1 MPVFAAPPGIPG
13 SPDRCSMQC
22 PPRSGRTDR
31 VNEWALGAA
40 ASSSPSSES
49 RYRVASAATSQQRP
63 DSVATPGHPYGVR
76 QPRSVCAVAEATAF
90 GPADTLNSVPG
101 PHRVVA
107 ALCALTLMTSA
118 CTVSPPPAPQST
130 DTSKITTPPPPKATQ
145 IIMAIDSIGPGFNS
159 HLLSDQSPVNAAI
172 SSLVLPSSFRPVP
185 DPASPTGSRW
195 ELDTTLLESAVVTN
209 ENPFTV
215 TYKIRPEAQWTDNAP
230 IGADDFSYLWRQ
242 MVSHPGVVDP
252 AGYDLITGVQ
262 SVEGGKTAVVTFS
275 QPYPAWRELFNDI
288 LPAHIVK
295 DVPGGFAAGLARA
308 LPVTGGQFR
317 VENIDPQRDEILLAR
332 NDRYWSA
339 PAKPDQVLFRRGG
352 ATAALADSIRNGDT
366 QVAQVHGGAA
376 AFAQLSA
383 IPDVR
388 TARIVTP
395 RVMQLTLRAQQAAL
409 ADSQVRKAILGL
421 VDVDLLASVGAGD
434 DNTVTLAQAQVRSP
448 SDPGYVPT
456 APPALTKEAAL
467 TLLANAGYQVEPV
480 ETTPPATPGTPA
492 PENNRGRVTKDG
504 VPLTLVLGVA
514 ANDPTAVAVANTAA
528 DQLRNVGIAAS
539 VAALDPVALYGDALI
554 NNKVDAVVG
563 WHQAGGDLATALASR
578 YGCPALEATAVSTA
592 TPGPTSSPSPSPTSN
607 APVPPPPT
615 TTATPTTPSPAPE
628 SGQLVQAPSN
638 ITGICDRSIQ
648 PKIDAAL
655 DGTEDIGEVINA
667 VESRLW
673 NMSTVLPILQDTTIV
688 AAGPSVQ
695 NVCLSGA
702 VPVGIVGDAG
712 MWVKAAQ

>member
-1 MPVFAAPPGIPG
+1 
-13 SPDRCSMQC
+13 
-22 PPRSGRTDR
+22 
-31 VNEWALGAA
+31 
-40 ASSSPSSES
+40 
-49 RYRVASAATSQQRP
+49 
-63 DSVATPGHPYGVR
+63 
-76 QPRSVCAVAEATAF
+76 
-90 GPADTLNSVPG
+90 
-101 PHRVVA
+101 
-107 ALCALTLMTSA
+107 
-118 CTVSPPPAPQST
+118 
-130 DTSKITTPPPPKATQ
+130 
-145 IIMAIDSIGPGFNS
+145 MAIDSIGPGFNP

-172 SSLVLPSSFRPVP
+172 SSLVLPSAFRPVP

-195 ELDTTLLESAVVTN
+195 ELDTTLLESADVTSQ
-209 ENPFTV
+209 NPFTV

-230 IGADDFSYLWRQ
+230 IAADDFWYLWRQ
-242 MVSHPGVVDP
+242 MVSQPGVVDP

-295 DVPGGFAAGLARA
+295 DVPGGFAAGLVRA

-317 VENIDPQRDEILLAR
+317 VETIDPQRDEILLTR

-352 ATAALADSIRNGDT
+352 APAALADSIRNGDT

-395 RVMQLTLRAQQAAL
+395 RVMQLTLRAQQPQL

-421 VDVDLLASVGAGD
+421 LDVDLLASVGAGD

-456 APPALTKEAAL
+456 APPALARDAAL
-467 TLLANAGYQVEPV
+467 GLLADAGYQIAPI
-480 ETTPPATPGTPA
+480 ETTPPSTPGVP
-492 PENNRGRVTKDG
+492 PPNNNRGQITKDG
-504 VPLTLVLGVA
+504 IPLTMRLGVA

-539 VAALDPVALYGDALI
+539 VSALDPVALYGDALV
-554 NNKVDAVVG
+554 NNRVDAVVG
-563 WHQAGGDLATALASR
+563 WHQAGGDLATALSSR

-592 TPGPTSSPSPSPTSN
+592 TPGTPPPSRSPTAD
-607 APVPPPPT
+607 APMPPRAT

-628 SGQLVQAPSN
+628 SGALVQAPSN

-655 DGTEDIGEVINA
+655 DGSENIAEVINA
-667 VESRLW
+667 VEPRLW

-688 AAGPSVQ
+688 AAGPKVQ
-695 NVCLSGA
+695 NVSLSGA

-712 MWVKAAQ
+712 KWVKAPQ

>member
-1 MPVFAAPPGIPG
+1 MRPSGPARRLAP
-13 SPDRCSMQC
+13 
-22 PPRSGRTDR
+22 
-31 VNEWALGAA
+31 
-40 ASSSPSSES
+40 
-49 RYRVASAATSQQRP
+49 RP
-63 DSVATPGHPYGVR
+63 AIN
-76 QPRSVCAVAEATAF
+76 
-90 GPADTLNSVPG
+90 PADTLNGVPG
-101 PHRVVA
+101 PVRVIA
-107 ALCALTLMTSA
+107 AISALVTFMTA

-130 DTSKITTPPPPKATQ
+130 DTTETTTPPPPRATQ
-145 IIMAIDSIGPGFNS
+145 IIMAIDWIGPGFNP

-172 SSLVLPSSFRPVP
+172 SSLVLPSSFRPIP
-185 DPASPTGSRW
+185 DPNSPTGSRW
-195 ELDTTLLESAVVTN
+195 ELDTTLLESAEVTN
-209 ENPFTV
+209 QNPFTV
-215 TYKIRPEAQWTDNAP
+215 TYKIRPEASWTDNAP
-230 IGADDFSYLWRQ
+230 IGADDFWYLWQQ
-242 MVSHPGVVDP
+242 MVSQPGVVDP

-317 VENIDPQRDEILLAR
+317 VESIDPQRDEILLAR

-339 PAKPDQVLFRRGG
+339 PAKPDLVLLRRGG
-352 ATAALADSIRNGDT
+352 DAAALADSIRNGDT

-395 RVMQLTLRAQQAAL
+395 RVMQLTLRAQQPAL
-409 ADSQVRKAILGL
+409 ADSQVRKAIFGL
-421 VDVDLLASVGAGD
+421 LDVDLLAAVGAGD

-456 APPALTKEAAL
+456 APPAISKQDAL
-467 TLLANAGYQVEPV
+467 GLLVDAGYQVQPV
-480 ETTPPATPGTPA
+480 ETPRPTTPGTPA
-492 PENNRGRVTKDG
+492 PDNNRGRVTKDG
-504 VPLTLVLGVA
+504 VPLSLVIGVA
-514 ANDPTAVAVANTAA
+514 ANDPTSVAVANTAA
-528 DQLRNVGIAAS
+528 DQLRNVGITAS
-539 VAALDPVALYGDALI
+539 VSALDPVALYGDALT
-554 NNKVDAVVG
+554 NDRVDAVVG

-578 YGCPALEATAVSTA
+578 YGCPALEATAVATA
-592 TPGPTSSPSPSPTSN
+592 APGTPTSPPPNTTN
-607 APVPPPPT
+607 PPVPPRPT
-615 TTATPTTPSPAPE
+615 TTATTTTPSPAPDAGE
-628 SGQLVQAPSN
+628 LVQAPSN

-655 DGTEDIGEVINA
+655 DGREKIADVITA
-667 VESRLW
+667 VEPRLW
-673 NMSTVLPILQDTTIV
+673 NMATVLPILQDTTIV

-695 NVCLSGA
+695 NVSLSGA

-712 MWVKAAQ
+712 RWVKTRQ

>member
-1 MPVFAAPPGIPG
+1 M
-13 SPDRCSMQC
+13 
-22 PPRSGRTDR
+22 T
-31 VNEWALGAA
+31 L
-40 ASSSPSSES
+40 
-49 RYRVASAATSQQRP
+49 VA
-63 DSVATPGHPYGVR
+63 G
-76 QPRSVCAVAEATAF
+76 
-90 GPADTLNSVPG
+90 
-101 PHRVVA
+101 
-107 ALCALTLMTSA
+107 

-130 DTSKITTPPPPKATQ
+130 DTSKITEAPPPRATQ

-195 ELDTTLLESAVVTN
+195 ELDPTLLESAAVTN

-230 IGADDFSYLWRQ
+230 IGADDFWYLWRQ

-275 QPYPAWRELFNDI
+275 QQYPAWRELFNDI

-295 DVPGGFAAGLARA
+295 DVPGGFASGLARA

-332 NDRYWSA
+332 NDRYWSE

-352 ATAALADSIRNGDT
+352 AIAALADSIRNGDT

-395 RVMQLTLRAQQAAL
+395 RVMQLTLRAQQPAL

-421 VDVDLLASVGAGD
+421 MDVDLLASVGAGD
-434 DNTVTLAQAQVRSP
+434 ENTVTLAQAQVRSP

-456 APPALTKEAAL
+456 APPAMTKEAAL
-467 TLLANAGYQVEPV
+467 ALLANAGYQVEPV
-480 ETTPPATPGTPA
+480 ETALPPTPGIPV

-514 ANDPTAVAVANTAA
+514 ANDPTAVAVASTAA

-578 YGCPALEATAVSTA
+578 YGCPALEATAVSTTTPAA
-592 TPGPTSSPSPSPTSN
+592 TPSPSPTSPSSS
-607 APVPPPPT
+607 APVPPRPT
-615 TTATPTTPSPAPE
+615 TTATPTPPGPAPE
-628 SGQLVQAPSN
+628 SSQLVQAPSN

-667 VESRLW
+667 VEPRLW

-688 AAGPSVQ
+688 AAGPSVR
-695 NVCLSGA
+695 NVSLSGA

-712 MWVKAAQ
+712 KWVKPPQ

>member
-1 MPVFAAPPGIPG
+1 MPGPLRVVVALFALMMPV
-13 SPDRCSMQC
+13 
-22 PPRSGRTDR
+22 
-31 VNEWALGAA
+31 V
-40 ASSSPSSES
+40 SS
-49 RYRVASAATSQQRP
+49 
-63 DSVATPGHPYGVR
+63 
-76 QPRSVCAVAEATAF
+76 
-90 GPADTLNSVPG
+90 
-101 PHRVVA
+101 
-107 ALCALTLMTSA
+107 

-130 DTSKITTPPPPKATQ
+130 DTTETTTPPPPKAAQ
-145 IIMAIDSIGPGFNS
+145 IIMAIDSIGPGFNA

-172 SSLVLPSSFRPVP
+172 SALVLPSSFRPVP

-195 ELDTTLLESAVVTN
+195 ELDTTLLQSAEVTSQD
-209 ENPFTV
+209 PFTV
-215 TYKIRPEAQWTDNAP
+215 TYKIRPEASWTDNAP
-230 IGADDFSYLWRQ
+230 IAADDYWYLWRQ
-242 MVSHPGVVDP
+242 MVSQPGVVDP

-262 SVEGGKTAVVTFS
+262 SIEGGKTAVVTFS

-295 DVPGGFAAGLARA
+295 DIPGGFAAGLTRA

-317 VENIDPQRDEILLAR
+317 VESIDPQRDEILLAR

-339 PAKPDQVLFRRGG
+339 PAKPDLVLFRRGG
-352 ATAALADSIRNGDT
+352 SSAALADSIRNGDT

-395 RVMQLTLRAQQAAL
+395 RVMQLSLRAQQPML

-421 VDVDLLASVGAGD
+421 LDVDLLASVGAGD

-456 APPALTKEAAL
+456 APPAMTKEAAL
-467 TLLANAGYQVEPV
+467 ALLNDAGYQVEPV
-480 ETTPPATPGTPA
+480 ETSPPATPGTPV
-492 PENNRGRVTKDG
+492 PENNRGRITKDG

-514 ANDPTAVAVANTAA
+514 ANDPTSVAVANTAA

-539 VAALDPVALYGDALI
+539 VSALDPVALYGDALV
-554 NNKVDAVVG
+554 NNRVDAVIG
-563 WHQAGGDLATALASR
+563 WHQAGGDLATSLASR

-592 TPGPTSSPSPSPTSN
+592 TPGPPSSPSPSPTSN
-607 APVPPPPT
+607 TTVPPRPT
-615 TTATPTTPSPAPE
+615 TTGTPTSPSPAPE
-628 SGQLVQAPSN
+628 TGELVQAPSN

-655 DGTEDIGEVINA
+655 DGTEPIGEVINA
-667 VESRLW
+667 VEPRLW

-695 NVCLSGA
+695 NVSLSGA

-712 MWVKAAQ
+712 KWVKAPQ